1 MSALFEVAIPTRNRP
16 MELARTLDA
25 LDAQSDRDFAVLIVA
40 QGEEPPARNGVRV
53 IHDDGRGL
61 SRARNIATRALDA
74 EWIVFMDDD
83 CLPDRD
89 WAAELRAVLE
99 SDPPVELV
107 TGPIAAVQP
116 PDGAYDVD
124 ELPVPGERT
133 LAGPRIRPWEVAFG
147 VSFAIRR
154 SAIERLGGFDERLGA
169 GSDDFPA
176 SEDMDLNWRLTRS
189 GGSVLHTP
197 RPRVVHHPPRD
208 AADLPQLYYG
218 YSRGWAGFAVKHRGN
233 GGLLLWGARAKGIAK
248 AFGKALR
255 RRSAFRARLAWQ
267 EARGLAS
274 GTVSALRRSW

>member
-1 MSALFEVAIPTRNRP
+1 MTALFAVAIPTRDRP
-16 MELARTLDA
+16 VELARTLDA
-25 LDAQSDRDFAVLIVA
+25 LDAQTDRGFEVLVVA
-40 QGEEPPARNGVRV
+40 QGEEPQARDGVTL
-53 IHDDGRGL
+53 IHDHGRGL

-83 CLPDRD
+83 SLPERD

-99 SDPPVELV
+99 ADPPVELV

-124 ELPVPGERT
+124 ELPVPEERT

-147 VSFAIRR
+147 VSFAVRR
-154 SAIERLGGFDERLGA
+154 SALERLDGFDERLGA
-169 GSDDFPA
+169 GSEDFPA

-197 RPRVVHHPPRD
+197 RPRVLHDPPRD
-208 AADLPQLYYG
+208 ATAMPQLYYG

-233 GGLLLWGARAKGIAK
+233 GALLLWGARAKGIAK
-248 AFGKALR
+248 AFWKALR
-255 RRSAFRARLAWQ
+255 KRSAFRARLAWQ